1 MIVIGIGVFLI
12 FAGMLAIVDKAI
24 WGGRLSGRR
33 DPQGSRS
40 RSETLE
46 PRRGGARAFRIEENW
61 LGLVLMAL
69 GGVLLLVGAL

>member
-12 FAGMLAIVDKAI
+12 FAGMLAIADKAI

-33 DPQGSRS
+33 YQQGSRS

-61 LGLVLMAL
+61 LGLALMAL
-69 GGVLLLVGAL
+69 GGVLLLIGAL